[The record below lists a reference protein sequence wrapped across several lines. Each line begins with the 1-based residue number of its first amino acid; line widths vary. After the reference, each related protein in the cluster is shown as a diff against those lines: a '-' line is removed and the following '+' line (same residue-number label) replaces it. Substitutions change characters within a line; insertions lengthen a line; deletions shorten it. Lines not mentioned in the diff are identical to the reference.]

1 MPPWNRESL
10 QSTSSYLRFMMPEL
24 RHRQVDV
31 EGASLHVVEAGRAG
45 SPAILCLHG
54 WPESATAFEGIMRRL
69 ADRAHVLA
77 VDLPGIGRSTPAPAS
92 GDKRTLARSV
102 RGLIAALGL
111 DRVRLVGHDVGGQIV
126 FALLHGYPGLVHRA
140 VIMNVAVP
148 GVAPWAEVRRN
159 PAIWHF
165 GFHAV
170 PALPETLVA
179 GRQAAYFDWFYDRLS
194 ASPGG
199 VSASA
204 RQAYAEAYARPES
217 LRAGFEWY
225 RAFPQDERNNM
236 AVERQAVDTPVLY
249 LRGSKNPGFG
259 LERYV
264 EGLRHGGLRHVEGA
278 EIADCGHFAPDEQ
291 PDAVADVLARF
302 LELDASKPTGH
313 AE

>member
-1 MPPWNRESL
+1 M
-10 QSTSSYLRFMMPEL
+10 TEL

-31 EGASLHVVEAGRAG
+31 EGASIHVVEAGLAG
-45 SPAILCLHG
+45 RPAILCLHG
-54 WPESATAFEGIMRRL
+54 WPESAIAFQGVMQRL

-77 VDLPGIGRSTPAPAS
+77 MDLPGIGHSTPAPSS

-102 RGLIAALGL
+102 RGLIVALGL
-111 DRVRLVGHDVGGQIV
+111 DRVCLVGHDVGGQIV
-126 FALLHGYPGLVHRA
+126 FALLHGFQGLVHGA
-140 VIMNVAVP
+140 VIMNVAIP
-148 GVAPWAEVRRN
+148 GVSPWAEVRRN

-199 VSASA
+199 VGVSA

-217 LRAGFEWY
+217 LRAGFDWY

-236 AVERQAVDTPVLY
+236 AVERQSTRLCSICEAAKI
-249 LRGSKNPGFG
+249 RGSGSSATWRVCATAVSARSRARRSP
-259 LERYV
+259 
-264 EGLRHGGLRHVEGA
+264 
-278 EIADCGHFAPDEQ
+278 IAAIS
-291 PDAVADVLARF
+291 RR
-302 LELDASKPTGH
+302 TNNRTR
-313 AE
+313 